1 MHPAAEAPPA
11 PTQPD
16 HALRED
22 MRYLLTR
29 VVRHLR
35 KPGPHPALA
44 EQILAFMPRHGM
56 AFSPLRAEAP
66 AEPTEPAALNIADP
80 AAAAPGTSAYRA
92 QLRDLVDRVWGRAME
107 DTSVPSTTMADE
119 IIEQW
124 EASLSTTSTVA
135 LTEDAIITEDE
146 SGAEVQAARTARVVP
161 SASASGREASLDPA
175 VLSDVLAGM
184 LQGIENDAEQLGAA
198 IAHEPAFADAL
209 ESARNRRP
217 SHFHLQLIYPQEKV
231 CQAVLNAAGIPPKAR
246 WLFQNYQFAK
256 LHVQRII
263 EMREGSQCC
272 VDKARTIL
280 SAWLRF
286 ELTGVPIAFDY
297 AGEYT
302 FHLPTTVLSTHEEIV
317 SFCEGLRRLH
327 AGRPDQYLTSLRQLL
342 APAAGVSSGA
352 QPQ

>member
-1 MHPAAEAPPA
+1 
-11 PTQPD
+11 
-16 HALRED
+16 

-146 SGAEVQAARTARVVP
+146 SGAEVQAARTARVAP
-161 SASASGREASLDPA
+161 SASVSGREASPDPA

-263 EMREGSQCC
+263 EMREGASVASTRPARFSLPGCASSSPACPSPSTTQASTPSTCRPRC
-272 VDKARTIL
+272 YPPTKRSSRSVKACGGFTR
-280 SAWLRF
+280 
-286 ELTGVPIAFDY
+286 
-297 AGEYT
+297 
-302 FHLPTTVLSTHEEIV
+302 
-317 SFCEGLRRLH
+317 
-327 AGRPDQYLTSLRQLL
+327 AGRTNTSR
-342 APAAGVSSGA
+342 PCVSCWHR
-352 QPQ
+352 PPP